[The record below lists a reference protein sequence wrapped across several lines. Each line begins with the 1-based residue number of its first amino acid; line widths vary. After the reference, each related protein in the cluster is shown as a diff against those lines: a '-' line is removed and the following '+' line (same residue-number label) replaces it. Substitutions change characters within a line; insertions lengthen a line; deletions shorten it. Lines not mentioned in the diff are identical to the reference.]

1 MEKESRNKCERCKKS
16 FATKYTLKN
25 HLESKIC
32 ENRNDSVLCISLK
45 CSYKALSRS
54 DLQKHLKICKYIEID
69 LIVNK
74 LTEEHKKEIETYN
87 KKIEE
92 LNKEHKT
99 VIDHLNNI
107 INIKE
112 EYIKNDN
119 ERMLSLLEKMISKP
133 IITTNNNTT
142 NNIKG
147 NNNNLQSILANSDL
161 YKKQVDPERIK
172 NIDHEI
178 IEEHFWHGQKG
189 IARLCVDHI
198 IKTSEDDGNKY
209 LLRCTDPSRKR
220 FKYIDTTNKI
230 AEDMEAR
237 NFISLVSVPIK
248 TVCRDV
254 YDRIVKKLEDDRKDT
269 DDIYFVESKTIMAH
283 QKFSEINDIADHSRN
298 SEYKNE
304 MSVLLND

>member
-54 DLQKHLKICKYIEID
+54 DLQKHLKICKYIETD

-133 IITTNNNTT
+133 IITTNNN
-142 NNIKG
+142 
-147 NNNNLQSILANSDL
+147 S
-161 YKKQVDPERIK
+161 
-172 NIDHEI
+172 
-178 IEEHFWHGQKG
+178 
-189 IARLCVDHI
+189 
-198 IKTSEDDGNKY
+198 
-209 LLRCTDPSRKR
+209 
-220 FKYIDTTNKI
+220 
-230 AEDMEAR
+230 
-237 NFISLVSVPIK
+237 
-248 TVCRDV
+248 
-254 YDRIVKKLEDDRKDT
+254 
-269 DDIYFVESKTIMAH
+269 
-283 QKFSEINDIADHSRN
+283 
-298 SEYKNE
+298 
-304 MSVLLND
+304 